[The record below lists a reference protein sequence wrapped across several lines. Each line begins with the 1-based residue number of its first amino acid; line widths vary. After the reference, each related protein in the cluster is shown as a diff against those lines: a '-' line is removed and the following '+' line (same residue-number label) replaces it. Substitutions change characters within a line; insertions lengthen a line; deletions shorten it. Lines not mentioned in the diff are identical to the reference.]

1 MKKIRSV
8 IYDILLIA
16 VLLSFAFRSYQLHVM
31 KDKSESLLEQW
42 IKENA
47 EVIIN
52 TDNR

>member
-1 MKKIRSV
+1 MKKLRSIV
-8 IYDILLIA
+8 YDIILIA
-16 VLLSFAFRSYQLHVM
+16 ILVSFGVRSYQLHT
-31 KDKSESLLEQW
+31 KNDKPESLLEQW